1 MTRSGDE
8 WIDLSPGDLDPSVKT
23 DCGVDLV
30 DAGERVRHAP
40 DRTLLLVASGTLVAR
55 CSCWWSGTP
64 MLDGKPVGVIGHYG
78 AVDAAAGR
86 SLLDR
91 ACRVLGE
98 AGASMAVGP
107 MDGTTWRRYRF
118 VVERGTRPP
127 FFLEPDNPDEWPA
140 HWTGCGFETLATYTS
155 ALVSDLGADDPRS
168 ADLERRAAAA
178 DVTIRSLDLTRT
190 ERELDRVFALSLD
203 AFADNYL
210 YSPISRDEFLAQY
223 RAALPVVRQELVFM
237 AERGEELVGF
247 LFAVPDL
254 LEARRG
260 APGRTVIL
268 KTLAVVPTARG
279 LGLGTLLLS
288 RAQRAAH
295 RLGYTTAIHALMH
308 DANVSKRMSDRSA
321 RTFRRYALFGR
332 PVRR

>member
-1 MTRSGDE
+1 
-8 WIDLSPGDLDPSVKT
+8 
-23 DCGVDLV
+23 
-30 DAGERVRHAP
+30 
-40 DRTLLLVASGTLVAR
+40 
-55 CSCWWSGTP
+55 
-64 MLDGKPVGVIGHYG
+64 
-78 AVDAAAGR
+78 
-86 SLLDR
+86 
-91 ACRVLGE
+91 
-98 AGASMAVGP
+98 MAVGP

-118 VVERGTRPP
+118 IVERGTRPP

-237 AERGEELVGF
+237 A
-247 LFAVPDL
+247 D
-254 LEARRG
+254 
-260 APGRTVIL
+260 
-268 KTLAVVPTARG
+268 K
-279 LGLGTLLLS
+279 
-288 RAQRAAH
+288 
-295 RLGYTTAIHALMH
+295 
-308 DANVSKRMSDRSA
+308 D
-321 RTFRRYALFGR
+321 
-332 PVRR
+332 